1 MSDASFSENLISA
14 YLDGELSPEESV
26 HVQRMIE
33 QNPAYAQLLEEFQ
46 HQSAAIKQLPRFELD
61 PEFASR
67 VMAHEAFAEAGRD
80 KPSTVAL
87 SSAQPVESGAGRERW
102 VGAVA
107 SIGALA
113 AMILVIMVL
122 PLFNSPSIDPRVA
135 NLESS
140 TVESKLNSAAAA
152 APAAAKAPGRDREA
166 STKTEPLMSKGDSSK
181 GLSGNFDGANLQV
194 TEKAKGTQGDT
205 FGDASQADNRARR
218 SGALPGQQLPAGK
231 DGEMSKRDVAGELAR
246 SSNNANA
253 GMGFGEAAGED
264 NGATEQMILSEGQ
277 AGLYALDDSGGPFH
291 SVNVMQIDLPT
302 GDTERQRVYDL
313 LQKHQVALPAVK
325 ESAQQK
331 KELGQADLGAPL
343 IYYVLA
349 DKTQMTGFAMDLSKS
364 SSAVI
369 AMYRMG
375 ASNRQKVGQYL
386 QSPLGM
392 QQAQAV
398 SPDKSAEQLAMRAGG
413 RGSGF
418 SDLSDDEQVEQAE
431 QVQQVQQVEQVQQA
445 EQLQQLQQ
453 AELRQQ
459 VQSQLRFDNSIGVP
473 MDSIIVQGGGVVAGG
488 SGNPQEQLSS
498 SYFAQDSDKSRSG
511 NNWFGSKQG
520 GGLGGAVR
528 KKGNLEEAENEGVD
542 AAQAENAQQQIVGKI
557 DPNRQLAKPTL
568 PGAPTQGDFFGEDRS
583 VQVYLLI
590 VQSRNSPDSNSAAEP
605 AAEADKRPDQ
615 VPQSKK

>member
-277 AGLYALDDSGGPFH
+277 ADLYALDDSGGPFH

-325 ESAQQK
+325 ESAQQE

-418 SDLSDDEQVEQAE
+418 SDLSDDEQVEQVE
-431 QVQQVQQVEQVQQA
+431 QVEQAEQVQQA
-445 EQLQQLQQ
+445 EQLQQAEQ

-542 AAQAENAQQQIVGKI
+542 AAQAEIAQQQIVGKI

>member
-1 MSDASFSENLISA
+1 MSDASFTENLISA

-26 HVQRMIE
+26 HVERMIE
-33 QNPAYAQLLEEFQ
+33 QNPVYAQLLEEFQ
-46 HQSAAIKQLPRFELD
+46 HQSAAIKQLPKFELD

-67 VMAHEAFAEAGRD
+67 VMAHEAFVETGRD

-87 SSAQPVESGAGRERW
+87 SSAQPVQPSVERERW
-102 VGAVA
+102 IGAVA

-122 PLFNSPSIDPRVA
+122 PLFNSPSIEPRVA

-140 TVESKLNSAAAA
+140 TVESKLDLAAGP

-166 STKTEPLMSKGDSSK
+166 SAKTEPLMSKGDSSS
-181 GLSGNFDGANLQV
+181 GLSGDFDGANVQV
-194 TEKAKGTQGDT
+194 AEKAKGTQGDT

-218 SGALPGQQLPAGK
+218 LGASTDQRLPAGK
-231 DGEMSKRDVAGELAR
+231 DGENSKRGVAGELAR
-246 SSNNANA
+246 SSKQANA

-264 NGATEQMILSEGQ
+264 NVATEQMILSEGQ
-277 AGLYALDDSGGPFH
+277 AELYALDDSGGPFH

-302 GDTERQRVYDL
+302 GDTERQRVFEL

-392 QQAQAV
+392 QQAQTV
-398 SPDKSAEQLAMRAGG
+398 SPDKSAEQLAMSAGG
-413 RGSGF
+413 GGSGL
-418 SDLSDDEQVEQAE
+418 SDLSDDEQVDQN
-431 QVQQVQQVEQVQQA
+431 QQVEQV
-445 EQLQQLQQ
+445 
-453 AELRQQ
+453 ELGQQ
-459 VQSQLRFDNSIGVP
+459 VQSQLRADNSIGVP

-498 SYFAQDSDKSRSG
+498 SYFAQDSDKSR
-511 NNWFGSKQG
+511 G
-520 GGLGGAVR
+520 GRSLAGGMGGAAR
-528 KKGNLEEAENEGVD
+528 KQNITEEAENESAD
-542 AAQAENAQQQIVGKI
+542 PTQAENAQQQIAGKI
-557 DPNRQLAKPTL
+557 APNRQLAKPLL
-568 PGAPTQGDFFGEDRS
+568 PGAPTQGDFFAEDRS

-590 VQSRNSPDSNSAAEP
+590 VQSRNSPDSNAAAEP
-605 AAEADKRPDQ
+605 AAGADKSPDQ
-615 VPQSKK
+615 VPQSNK

>member
-1 MSDASFSENLISA
+1 MSDASFTENLISA
-14 YLDGELSPEESV
+14 YLDGVLSPEESV
-26 HVQRMIE
+26 HVERMIE
-33 QNPAYAQLLEEFQ
+33 QNPVYAQLLEEFQ
-46 HQSAAIKQLPRFELD
+46 HQSAALKQLPRFELD

-67 VMAHEAFAEAGRD
+67 VMAHEAFAETGRD
-80 KPSTVAL
+80 KPSTAAL
-87 SSAQPVESGAGRERW
+87 PSSRPVQPSVERERW
-102 VGAVA
+102 IGAVA

-122 PLFNSPSIDPRVA
+122 PLFNSPSTGPLAA
-135 NLESS
+135 NRTDTAESRPNS
-140 TVESKLNSAAAA
+140 TA
-152 APAAAKAPGRDREA
+152 APRPAADKAPGVDREA
-166 STKTEPLMSKGDSSK
+166 SAKTEPLMSKGDSSS
-181 GLSGNFDGANLQV
+181 GLSGDFDGANVQV
-194 TEKAKGTQGDT
+194 AEKAKGTQGDT

-218 SGALPGQQLPAGK
+218 LGASTDQRLPAGK
-231 DGEMSKRDVAGELAR
+231 DGENSKRGVAGELAR
-246 SSNNANA
+246 SSKQANA

-264 NGATEQMILSEGQ
+264 NVATEQMILSEGQ
-277 AGLYALDDSGGPFH
+277 AELYALDDSGGPFH

-302 GDTERQRVYDL
+302 GDAERQRVFEL

-392 QQAQAV
+392 QQAQTV
-398 SPDKSAEQLAMRAGG
+398 SPDKSAEQLAMSAGG
-413 RGSGF
+413 GGSGV
-418 SDLSDDEQVEQAE
+418 SDLSDDEQVDQN
-431 QVQQVQQVEQVQQA
+431 QQA
-445 EQLQQLQQ
+445 DLG
-453 AELRQQ
+453 QQ
-459 VQSQLRFDNSIGVP
+459 VQSQLRADNSIGVP

-511 NNWFGSKQG
+511 NNWFDSNAA
-520 GGLGGAVR
+520 GGLGGTAPE
-528 KKGNLEEAENEGVD
+528 KGNLEEAENEGVD
-542 AAQAENAQQQIVGKI
+542 SAQADSAQQQIAGKI
-557 DPNRQLAKPTL
+557 GLNRQLAKPLL
-568 PGAPTQGDFFGEDRS
+568 PGAPTQGDFFAEDRS

-590 VQSRNSPDSNSAAEP
+590 VQSRNSPDSSAAAEP
-605 AAEADKRPDQ
+605 AAGADKSPDQ